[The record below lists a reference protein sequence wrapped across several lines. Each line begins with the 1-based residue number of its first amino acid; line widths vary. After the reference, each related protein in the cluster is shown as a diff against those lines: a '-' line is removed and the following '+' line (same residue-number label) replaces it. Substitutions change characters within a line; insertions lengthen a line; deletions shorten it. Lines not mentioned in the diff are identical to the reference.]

1 MTRTSVPSRAQA
13 ISESVESLAKI
24 TEPVTQ
30 PIPINQGAQVIVLGE
45 SKSIEDRIRCIEE
58 EEEAERVKIMFRG
71 P

>member
-1 MTRTSVPSRAQA
+1 
-13 ISESVESLAKI
+13 VESLAKI
-24 TEPVTQ
+24 SNPVVVV
-30 PIPINQGAQVIVLGE
+30 NELLALGE

>member
-1 MTRTSVPSRAQA
+1 
-13 ISESVESLAKI
+13 VESLAKI
-24 TEPVTQ
+24 TEPVAQ
-30 PIPINQGAQVIVLGE
+30 PTPINQGAQVIILGE

>member
-1 MTRTSVPSRAQA
+1 MPTRANV
-13 ISESVESLAKI
+13 ISESLESLAKI
-24 TEPVTQ
+24 TEPVATL
-30 PIPINQGAQVIVLGE
+30 IPINQGAQVIVLGE